1 MDYHDEIG
9 RPSSTPRHPQHHPSP
24 LTPTMSSPSPTPL
37 TPTSTLPLRTTPPV
51 SIPVLGFGIYK
62 SPPSQCVRSVQKA
75 LSVGYRHID
84 SAQFYGNEA
93 EMGEAVRRSGI
104 PRAEVFLTTKIM
116 SPGGSPEKTYQ
127 KCVESVR
134 RISRGTGRMDERGTK
149 EDGEGEEEGRK
160 EKETEGK
167 EAKEAKED
175 DEYVDLFLIHSSSGG
190 PAARKEM
197 WLALERLLSQG
208 KTRAIGV
215 SNYGV
220 GHIEEMKAY
229 ATVWPPH
236 VNQIEVN
243 TASLPPF
250 FSTQFSFTN
259 QTP

>member
-1 MDYHDEIG
+1 
-9 RPSSTPRHPQHHPSP
+9 
-24 LTPTMSSPSPTPL
+24 
-37 TPTSTLPLRTTPPV
+37 
-51 SIPVLGFGIYK
+51 
-62 SPPSQCVRSVQKA
+62 
-75 LSVGYRHID
+75 
-84 SAQFYGNEA
+84 
-93 EMGEAVRRSGI
+93 
-104 PRAEVFLTTKIM
+104 
-116 SPGGSPEKTYQ
+116 
-127 KCVESVR
+127 
-134 RISRGTGRMDERGTK
+134 MDERGTK